1 MVIVNP
7 DCNCFLL
14 SMDDND
20 IFVEVESISVV
31 IILIIKIIMVTA
43 SFWVHLW
50 WYKTFDGFEKLWAP
64 LN

>member
-1 MVIVNP
+1 MINMVIVNP

-43 SFWVHLW
+43 SF
-50 WYKTFDGFEKLWAP
+50 
-64 LN
+64 